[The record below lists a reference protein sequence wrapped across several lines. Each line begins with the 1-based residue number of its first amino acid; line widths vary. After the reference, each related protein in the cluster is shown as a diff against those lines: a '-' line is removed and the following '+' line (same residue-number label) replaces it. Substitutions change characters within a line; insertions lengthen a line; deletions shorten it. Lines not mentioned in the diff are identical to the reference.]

1 MLNEVGSTCHRLGR
15 GGNSSSSRAS
25 PAGGLTS
32 MSAANGGEADVAPKM
47 RKVRQALAHPTMFA
61 LSPKMAGI
69 DAGGSASGSG
79 FKATI
84 HMKL

>member
-1 MLNEVGSTCHRLGR
+1 
-15 GGNSSSSRAS
+15 
-25 PAGGLTS
+25 